1 MICFCSGFFS
11 SLFGIGG
18 GVIVSPILMNV
29 FNVPVI
35 VTNYTVSVMCVITG
49 GSSFFQYFIYGSLNI
64 QYALVGAIFS
74 ISGQFLGNYYIIEI
88 IKRKN
93 K

>member
-1 MICFCSGFFS
+1 MEDRKTVSKIIVICLFSGFFS

-29 FNVPVI
+29 FNLPVI

-49 GSSFFQYFIYGSLNI
+49 GSSFF
-64 QYALVGAIFS
+64 
-74 ISGQFLGNYYIIEI
+74 
-88 IKRKN
+88 
-93 K
+93 